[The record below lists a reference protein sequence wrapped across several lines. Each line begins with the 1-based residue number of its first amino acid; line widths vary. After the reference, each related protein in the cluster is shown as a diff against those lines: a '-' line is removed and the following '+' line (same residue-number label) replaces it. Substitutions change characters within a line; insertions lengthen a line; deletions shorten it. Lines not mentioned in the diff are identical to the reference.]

1 MAPLFASKGDR
12 PEWRMIYEDLL
23 DGADFG
29 TVITYRQ
36 LEDLLGRNFE
46 TNRGPLYRA
55 RQDLG
60 TRRHRWLEAIPQTG
74 YRVVEANEHVRLSVA
89 HRRKSKR
96 QLSIATRVLTATDLE
111 KLSGTG
117 LADWDTEQK
126 ATFALWAIVA
136 HENRIRQIEDVLR
149 RNNLI

>member
-23 DGADFG
+23 ADADFG
-29 TVITYRQ
+29 AIITYAQ
-36 LEDLLGRNFE
+36 IAELLGRPFE
-46 TNRGPLYRA
+46 PNRGPLYRA

-60 TRRHRWLEAIPQTG
+60 SIKHRWLEAVPGTG

-89 HRRKSKR
+89 HRRKSRR
-96 QLSIATRVLTATDLE
+96 QLAIATRVLTATDLE

-117 LADWDTEQK
+117 LAEWDTEQK

-136 HENRIRQIEDVLR
+136 HEHRIRQIEEVLR
-149 RNNLI
+149 KEGLL